1 MSSYKKVGIDRIGD
15 TLSKEL
21 ATYSADIQMGV
32 RLLVDEK
39 SEELK
44 NAIKKE
50 APVGRRKK
58 YRKSFRL
65 KVTNE
70 TFRFYEKT
78 VYAAKPEYRLTHLL
92 EKTRKK
98 RGQKGGTVQ
107 PKVHIAPATEKIHS
121 EFEAGIKKLIKS
133 SEAMGGG
140 DLSGIKRI

>member
-1 MSSYKKVGIDRIGD
+1 MSNYKKVGIDRIGD

-39 SEELK
+39 AEELK

-58 YRKSFRL
+58 YRKSFRI
-65 KVTNE
+65 KITNE

-78 VYAAKPEYRLTHLL
+78 VLCG
-92 EKTRKK
+92 KT
-98 RGQKGGTVQ
+98 
-107 PKVHIAPATEKIHS
+107 
-121 EFEAGIKKLIKS
+121 
-133 SEAMGGG
+133 
-140 DLSGIKRI
+140 

>member
-1 MSSYKKVGIDRIGD
+1 MSDYKKVGIDRLGD

-21 ATYSADIQMGV
+21 STYSADVQMGV

-44 NAIKKE
+44 NEIKKN

-58 YRKSFRL
+58 YRKSF
-65 KVTNE
+65 KVKITNE

-92 EKTRKK
+92 EKTRRK
-98 RGQKGGTVQ
+98 RGKKGG
-107 PKVHIAPATEKIHS
+107 
-121 EFEAGIKKLIKS
+121 
-133 SEAMGGG
+133 
-140 DLSGIKRI
+140 

>member
-1 MSSYKKVGIDRIGD
+1 MSSYKKIGIDRLGD

-21 ATYSADIQMGV
+21 STYSADVQMGV
-32 RLLVDEK
+32 RTLVDEK

-44 NAIKKE
+44 NVIKKE
-50 APVGRRKK
+50 APVGYRKK
-58 YRKSFRL
+58 YRKSFRI
-65 KVTNE
+65 KITNE

-78 VYAAKPEYRLTHLL
+78 VYAEKPEYRLTHLL

-98 RGQKGGTVQ
+98 RGKKGGTIQ
-107 PKVHIAPATEKIHS
+107 PKMHIAPATKKIHE
-121 EFEAGIKKLIKS
+121 EFESGIKKLIKS

>member
-21 ATYSADIQMGV
+21 ATYSADVQMGV

-39 SEELK
+39 SKELK

-58 YRKSFRL
+58 YRKSFRI
-65 KVTNE
+65 KITNE

-78 VYAAKPEYRLTHLL
+78 VYSAKPEYRLTHLL

-107 PKVHIAPATEKIHS
+107 PKVHIAPATKKIHG

-140 DLSGIKRI
+140 DLSSIKRI

>member
-1 MSSYKKVGIDRIGD
+1 MSNYQKVGIDRLGNA
-15 TLSKEL
+15 LSKEL
-21 ATYSADIQMGV
+21 STYSADIQMGV

-39 SEELK
+39 AEELK
-44 NAIKKE
+44 NEIKKN
-50 APVGRRKK
+50 APVGKRKK
-58 YRKSFRL
+58 YRKSFRIN
-65 KVTNE
+65 VTNE

-107 PKVHIAPATEKIHS
+107 PKVHIAPATEKIHG
-121 EFEAGIKKLIKS
+121 EFETGIKKLIKS
-133 SEAMGGG
+133 SEAFGGG

>member
-58 YRKSFRL
+58 YRKSFRV
-65 KVTNE
+65 KITNE

-78 VYAAKPEYRLTHLL
+78 VYSAKPEYRLTHLL
-92 EKTRKK
+92 EKAHKK
-98 RGQKGGTVQ
+98 RGQKGGTVR
-107 PKVHIAPATEKIHS
+107 PRVHIAPATEKIHG
-121 EFEAGIKKLIKS
+121 EFEARIKKLIKS
-133 SEAMGGG
+133 SESMGGG